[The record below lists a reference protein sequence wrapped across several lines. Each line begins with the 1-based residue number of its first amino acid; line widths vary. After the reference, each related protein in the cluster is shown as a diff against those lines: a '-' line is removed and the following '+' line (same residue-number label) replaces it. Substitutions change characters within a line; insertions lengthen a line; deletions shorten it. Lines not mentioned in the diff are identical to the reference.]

1 MPGQSQRP
9 CAWEE
14 IRRVA
19 WMGKNSAGFHGK
31 CLGLR
36 IFHRKLGRDCRIAV
50 LLRNWLRH
58 FLHSGESRTM
68 HIPST
73 MMEGAV
79 CPVTAAVSVAGIA
92 WVATMARKTVGK
104 PTPARFAAVSALV
117 FAGQMANFPVLSGTS
132 GHLLG
137 GVLAAALLGVPFGVM
152 AIAVVVTLQ
161 CLVFADGGLSMLGA
175 NLLNMALLG
184 AGLGGWM
191 LNRITSLFPN
201 HRPLALGLAAWI
213 SVLLASFGC
222 SMELAAAGTIAF
234 SHVTPA
240 MLGVHA
246 VIGLGEALVTVA
258 LVSLL
263 DTPALQATVCRK
275 NFIPGISAFLIALVI
290 APFACEW
297 PDGLESVAGTLR
309 FLHESAPSFAAP
321 LPDYAIPGV
330 LNGALSA
337 ALAGLAGAA
346 LTFGAAWALAK
357 SWNRCL
363 AG

>member
-1 MPGQSQRP
+1 
-9 CAWEE
+9 
-14 IRRVA
+14 
-19 WMGKNSAGFHGK
+19 
-31 CLGLR
+31 
-36 IFHRKLGRDCRIAV
+36 
-50 LLRNWLRH
+50 
-58 FLHSGESRTM
+58 
-68 HIPST
+68 

-263 DTPALQATVCRK
+263 DAPALQATECRK

-297 PDGLESVAGTLR
+297 PDGLESVGGNPALPSRVRPIVCGT
-309 FLHESAPSFAAP
+309 
-321 LPDYAIPGV
+321 
-330 LNGALSA
+330 
-337 ALAGLAGAA
+337 LAGLCHSRSSEWSSISG
-346 LTFGAAWALAK
+346 TRRPR
-357 SWNRCL
+357 RCRTHVRCRVGTRQIL
-363 AG
+363 EPLPGRLDFLSSASC